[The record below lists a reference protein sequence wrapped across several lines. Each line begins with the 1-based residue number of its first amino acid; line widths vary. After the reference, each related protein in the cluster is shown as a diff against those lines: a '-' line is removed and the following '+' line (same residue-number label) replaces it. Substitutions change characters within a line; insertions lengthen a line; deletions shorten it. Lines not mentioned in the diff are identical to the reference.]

1 MQNLQRVDL
10 SSMGLRDSSIV
21 ELVQLFEK
29 RDGVNIIDLSTNH
42 IGNRSF
48 DLLLGLLIKAPAIF
62 RLYLDQTDMDKT
74 RQLVLDLETY
84 THRCARPAEYEKAR
98 RLAIAENPRWIREKN
113 DELFTTSMGHLVP
126 IPFCK
131 PLVAGKERDVL
142 HDFRLR
148 SVTSPPS
155 CYANSKLELN
165 TGPRDPSRPGRTFS
179 TAAWER
185 QDGANLI

>member
-1 MQNLQRVDL
+1 MIGRELFRCFSRVVDKEEVITCSSELEDDL
-10 SSMGLRDSSIV
+10 TDA
-21 ELVQLFEK
+21 
-29 RDGVNIIDLSTNH
+29 DDIDPWT
-42 IGNRSF
+42 
-48 DLLLGLLIKAPAIF
+48 LLDMMVCAEEINNQWVLDHV
-62 RLYLDQTDMDKT
+62 DQTDMDKT

-142 HDFRLR
+142 HDFRIR

-155 CYANSKLELN
+155 CFCK
-165 TGPRDPSRPGRTFS
+165 FCKC
-179 TAAWER
+179 
-185 QDGANLI
+185 